1 MHRVEVKLQR
11 VKVHNGKYTI
21 RKIVLPKQI
30 LKYAPQIKKA
40 KKVLLETDLLGN
52 IIIKNPKTFLQKL

>member
-11 VKVHNGKYTI
+11 VKVHDGKYTI

-40 KKVLLETDLLGN
+40 KKVVLETDMLGN
-52 IIIKNPKTFLQKL
+52 IIIKNPKSML